1 MDRLKFNCV
10 EMQHQGAAAILE
22 ELKGMTRSQEL
33 AFWQERTEQ
42 LKRRQ
47 QFLRQ
52 QTEKERQPGSEG

>member
-22 ELKGMTRSQEL
+22 ELKGMTRNQEL
-33 AFWQERTEQ
+33 AYWHEQTEQ

-47 QFLRQ
+47 QFLQ
-52 QTEKERQPGSEG
+52 QQAARESNSG